1 MVICICSCE
10 IFDPDRKG
18 KYRGGQDYPWDD
30 LADRYPD
37 LFKRPEAPKEA
48 APDKKKRGE
57 Q

>member
-1 MVICICSCE
+1 MVICVCSCE

-30 LADRYPD
+30 LADRYPN

-48 APDKKKRGE
+48 ATDKKKRGE